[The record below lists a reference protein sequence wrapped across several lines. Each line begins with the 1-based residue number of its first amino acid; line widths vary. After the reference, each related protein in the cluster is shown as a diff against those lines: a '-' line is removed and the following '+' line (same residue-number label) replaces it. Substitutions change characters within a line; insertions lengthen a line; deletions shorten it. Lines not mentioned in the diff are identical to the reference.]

1 MLGIVLALLLSPRPT
16 DLATPPKELTRVLRP
31 GTGIAHPTDK
41 DLVKVFYVLWNRDG
55 VVVDQMNG
63 NKWAVV
69 GFDDMSPE
77 WRGDIQK
84 MVAGEQR
91 RTWSDENTIIDTE
104 LIDIIPRPETPPD
117 VAAPPA
123 DATVTPSG
131 LAYKVLVQGPGKKH
145 PKPGDR
151 VLVSYTGWTADGKLF
166 DGCAL
171 RGEGNIELP
180 VSGGI
185 AGWTE
190 GIQLMTD
197 GTKMR
202 FWMPPKL
209 AYAGVADK
217 PQGMVVF
224 DVQLFLVS
232 TDIMQKRGQR
242 KAIMGTPPPAPPL
255 PPGVHE

>member
-1 MLGIVLALLLSPRPT
+1 MLGLVLALLLSPPT
-16 DLATPPKELTRVLRP
+16 DLTTPPTEHTRVLRP
-31 GTGIAHPTDK
+31 GTGTGHPTEK
-41 DLVKVFYVLWNRDG
+41 DLVKVFYVFWNRNG
-55 VVVDQMNG
+55 VVVDQANG
-63 NKWAVV
+63 SKWVVV
-69 GFDDMSPE
+69 GFEEMTPA
-77 WRGDIQK
+77 WRRDILS
-84 MVAGEQR
+84 MVVGEQR
-91 RTWSDENTIIDTE
+91 RTWVDDNSILDTE

-117 VAAPPA
+117 VGAPPA

-131 LAYKVLVQGPGKKH
+131 LSYKLIARGPGKTH
-145 PKPGDR
+145 PKPGDK
-151 VLVSYTGWTADGKLF
+151 VLVSYTGWTTDGKLF

-171 RGEGNIELP
+171 RGESNIELP

-209 AYAGVADK
+209 AYAGVDGK

-224 DVQLFLVS
+224 DIQLFIVS
-232 TDIMQKRGQR
+232 SEIMEKRGQR
-242 KAIMGTPPPAPPL
+242 KPGTGPPPPAPPL
-255 PPGVHE
+255 PPGVH